1 MITYKLAIDGGPPV
15 RKEFLPYSK
24 PVLAEE
30 DVAAAVKVLQSG
42 WLTTGPAI
50 PALERALARAAG
62 AKFAV
67 AVSSCTAAL
76 HVAYQTVPLGPGDEV
91 IVPALTFAATAAAA
105 AATGAKPV
113 IADVGE
119 DLNVDPED
127 AAARVGPKTRALAAV
142 HFGGLPCDMEA
153 LEEICRAND
162 LALVQDCAHAL
173 GAAYRGKPLGNRGH
187 AACYSFHAVK
197 QIAAGEGGAVATDD
211 DEVAARTRL
220 VRNHFL
226 TTSASDRHGSAA
238 DYRYDV
244 AGLGYNYRMPD
255 LNAALA
261 LSQLNRFVAD
271 DGRRQAVAAAYDDAF
286 RSREDLEII
295 PTPANLRHGRHLYV
309 VKLRLEAL
317 KADRDAVFRA
327 LRAENI
333 GVNVHYIP
341 LHYHS
346 YYRDAYGYRRGDL
359 PRAEALFERI
369 LSLPLFA
376 AMTASDVAD
385 VVKAVNKVLRY
396 YRR

>member
-1 MITYKLAIDGGPPV
+1 MPYKLAVDGGSPV
-15 RKEFLPYSK
+15 REEFLPYSK

-30 DVAAAVKVLQSG
+30 DIAAAVAVLKSG

-50 PALERALARAAG
+50 PAFERALAKAAG
-62 AKFAV
+62 AKYAV

-76 HVAYQTVPLGPGDEV
+76 HIAYRTVPLQAGDEV
-91 IVPALTFAATAAAA
+91 VVPALTFAATASAAA
-105 AATGAKPV
+105 AAGGRPV
-113 IADVGE
+113 IADVGD
-119 DLNVDPED
+119 DLNIDPED
-127 AAARVGPKTRALAAV
+127 VARKVGPKTRALAAV
-142 HFGGLPCDMEA
+142 HFGGLPCDVAA
-153 LEEICRAND
+153 LEKLCREND

-173 GAAYRGKPLGNRGH
+173 GAAYGGEALGGRGY

-197 QIAAGEGGAVATDD
+197 QIAAGEGGAVTTDD
-211 DEVAARTRL
+211 AALAAKARL
-220 VRNHFL
+220 FRNHFL
-226 TTSASDRHGSAA
+226 TTSATDRHGPAA

-261 LSQLNRFVAD
+261 LSQLGRFAAD
-271 DGRRQAVAAAYDDAF
+271 DARRQAVAAAYDDAF
-286 RSREDLEII
+286 LPREDLEII
-295 PTPANLRHGRHLYV
+295 PTPPNVRHGRHLYI

-317 KADRDAVFRA
+317 KVDRDAVFRA
-327 LRAENI
+327 LRAENV

-346 YYRDAYGYRRGDL
+346 YYRDAYGYRRGDF

-376 AMTASDVAD
+376 AITARDVAD
-385 VVKAVNKVLRY
+385 VVTAVNKVLRY

>member
-1 MITYKLAIDGGPPV
+1 MPYKLAVDGGSPV
-15 RKEFLPYSK
+15 REEFLPYSK

-30 DVAAAVKVLQSG
+30 DIAAAVEVLKSG

-50 PALERALARAAG
+50 PAFERSLAKATG
-62 AKFAV
+62 AKYAV

-76 HVAYQTVPLGPGDEV
+76 HVAYRTVPLQAGDEV
-91 IVPALTFAATAAAA
+91 VVPALTFAATASAAA
-105 AATGAKPV
+105 AAGAKPV
-113 IADVGE
+113 IADVGD
-119 DLNVDPED
+119 DLNIDPED
-127 AAARVGPKTRALAAV
+127 VARKVGPKTRALAAV
-142 HFGGLPCDMEA
+142 HFGGLPCDVAA
-153 LEEICRAND
+153 LEKLCREND

-173 GAAYRGKPLGNRGH
+173 GAAYRGEPLGGRGH

-197 QIAAGEGGAVATDD
+197 QIAAGEGGAVTTDD
-211 DEVAARTRL
+211 AALAAKARL
-220 VRNHFL
+220 FRNHFL
-226 TTSASDRHGSAA
+226 TTSATDRHGPAA

-261 LSQLNRFVAD
+261 LSQLGRFAAD
-271 DGRRQAVAAAYDDAF
+271 DARRQAVAAAYDDAF
-286 RSREDLEII
+286 LPREDLEII
-295 PTPANLRHGRHLYV
+295 PTPPNVRHGRHLYV

-317 KADRDAVFRA
+317 KVDRDAVFRA
-327 LRAENI
+327 LRAENV

-346 YYRDAYGYRRGDL
+346 YYRDAYGYRRGDF

-376 AMTASDVAD
+376 AITARDVAD
-385 VVKAVNKVLRY
+385 VVAAVDKVLRY

>member
-1 MITYKLAIDGGPPV
+1 MSYKLAVDGGSPV
-15 RKEFLPYSK
+15 REEFLPYSK

-30 DVAAAVKVLQSG
+30 DVAAAVEVLKSG

-50 PALERALARAAG
+50 PAFERALAKAAG
-62 AKFAV
+62 AKHAV

-76 HVAYQTVPLGPGDEV
+76 HIAYRTVPLQAGDEV
-91 IVPALTFAATAAAA
+91 VVPALTFAATASAAA
-105 AATGAKPV
+105 VAGGRPV
-113 IADVGE
+113 IADVGD
-119 DLNVDPED
+119 DLNIDPED
-127 AAARVGPKTRALAAV
+127 VARKVGPKTRALAVV
-142 HFGGLPCDMEA
+142 HFGGLPCDVAALEA
-153 LEEICRAND
+153 LCREND

-173 GAAYRGKPLGNRGH
+173 GAAYRGEPLGGRGH

-197 QIAAGEGGAVATDD
+197 QIAAGEGGAVTTDD
-211 DEVAARTRL
+211 DAVAAEARL
-220 VRNHFL
+220 FRNHFL
-226 TTSASDRHGSAA
+226 TTSATDRHGPAA

-261 LSQLNRFVAD
+261 LSQLGRFAAD
-271 DGRRQAVAAAYDDAF
+271 DARRQAVAAAYDDAF
-286 RSREDLEII
+286 LPREDLEII
-295 PTPANLRHGRHLYV
+295 PTPPNVRHGRHLYV

-317 KADRDAVFRA
+317 KVDRDAVFRA
-327 LRAENI
+327 LRAENV

-346 YYRDAYGYRRGDL
+346 YYRDAYGYRRGDF

-376 AMTASDVAD
+376 AITARDVAD
-385 VVKAVNKVLRY
+385 VVTAVDKVLRY

>member
-1 MITYKLAIDGGPPV
+1 M
-15 RKEFLPYSK
+15 REEFLPYSK
-24 PVLAEE
+24 PVLTEE
-30 DVAAAVKVLQSG
+30 DVAAAVEVLKSG

-50 PALERALARAAG
+50 PAFERALAKAAG
-62 AKFAV
+62 AKYAV

-76 HVAYQTVPLGPGDEV
+76 HIAYQTVPLQAGDEV
-91 IVPALTFAATAAAA
+91 VVPALTFAATAAAA
-105 AATGAKPV
+105 AVAGGRPV
-113 IADVGE
+113 IADVGD
-119 DLNVDPED
+119 DLNIDPED
-127 AAARVGPKTRALAAV
+127 VARKVGPKTRALAVV
-142 HFGGLPCDMEA
+142 HFGGLPCDVAA
-153 LEEICRAND
+153 LEELCREND

-173 GAAYRGKPLGNRGH
+173 GAAYRGEPLGGRGH

-197 QIAAGEGGAVATDD
+197 QIAAGEGGAVTTDD
-211 DEVAARTRL
+211 DAVAAEARL
-220 VRNHFL
+220 FRNHFL
-226 TTSASDRHGSAA
+226 TTSATDRHGPAA

-261 LSQLNRFVAD
+261 LSQLGRFTAD
-271 DGRRQAVAAAYDDAF
+271 DARRQAVAAAYDDTF
-286 RSREDLEII
+286 LPREDLEII
-295 PTPANLRHGRHLYV
+295 PTPPNVRHGRHLYI

-317 KADRDAVFRA
+317 KVDRDAVFRA
-327 LRAENI
+327 LRAENV

-346 YYRDAYGYRRGDL
+346 YYRDAYGYRPGDF

-376 AMTASDVAD
+376 AITARDVAD
-385 VVKAVNKVLRY
+385 VVTAVDKVLRY

>member
-1 MITYKLAIDGGPPV
+1 MAYKLAVDGGKPV

-30 DVAAAVKVLQSG
+30 DVAAVVEVMSSG
-42 WLTTGPAI
+42 WLTTGPAV
-50 PALERALARAAG
+50 PALERELAKVAG
-62 AKFAV
+62 AKHAV

-76 HVAYQTVPLGPGDEV
+76 HVAYQTVPLRPGDEV
-91 IVPALTFAATAAAA
+91 VVPALTFAATAAAA
-105 AATGAKPV
+105 AVAGATPV
-113 IADVGE
+113 IADVGD
-119 DLNVDPED
+119 DLNVDPAEVEK
-127 AAARVGPKTRALAAV
+127 RITPKTRAVAAV
-142 HFGGLPCDMEA
+142 HFGGLPCDLPA
-153 LEEICRAND
+153 LERICRD
-162 LALVQDCAHAL
+162 HGLALVQDCAHAL
-173 GAAYRGKPLGNRGH
+173 GAAYGDEALGGQGH

-211 DEVAARTRL
+211 EEVAARARL
-220 VRNHFL
+220 LRNHYL
-226 TTSASDRHGSAA
+226 TTSASERHGPGA

-261 LSQLNRFVAD
+261 LSQLRRFAVD
-271 DGRRQAVAAAYDDAF
+271 DARRQAVAAAYDEAF
-286 RSREDLEII
+286 GSRDELEII
-295 PTPANLRHGRHLYV
+295 RTPPRVRHGRHLYV
-309 VKLRLEAL
+309 VKLNLPAL
-317 KADRDAVFRA
+317 KVDRDAVFRA
-327 LRAENI
+327 LRAENV

-346 YYRDAYGYRRGDL
+346 YYRDTYGYRPGDF

-376 AMTASDVAD
+376 AMTPRDVTDVAT
-385 VVKAVNKVLRY
+385 AVDKVLRY

>member
-1 MITYKLAIDGGPPV
+1 MIAHKLAIDGGSPV

-30 DVAAAVKVLQSG
+30 DVAAAVKVLKSG

-50 PALERALARAAG
+50 PALERALAKAAG
-62 AKFAV
+62 AKYAV

-76 HVAYQTVPLGPGDEV
+76 HIAYQTVPLRAGDEV
-91 IVPALTFAATAAAA
+91 VVPALTFAATASAAA
-105 AATGAKPV
+105 AAGAKPV
-113 IADVGE
+113 IADVGD
-119 DLNVDPED
+119 DLNIDAAD

-142 HFGGLPCDMEA
+142 HFGGLPCDVPA
-153 LEEICRAND
+153 LEDICREND

-173 GAAYRGKPLGNRGH
+173 GAAYGGEPLGGRGH

-211 DEVAARTRL
+211 EDVAARARL
-220 VRNHFL
+220 FRNHFL
-226 TTSASDRHGSAA
+226 TTSASDRHGPTA

-255 LNAALA
+255 LNAALV
-261 LSQLNRFVAD
+261 LSQLGRFATD
-271 DGRRQAVAAAYDDAF
+271 DARRQAVAAAYDDAF
-286 RSREDLEII
+286 RSRDDLEII
-295 PTPANLRHGRHLYV
+295 RTPPNVRHGRHLYV
-309 VKLRLEAL
+309 VKLRLKAL

-346 YYRDAYGYRRGDL
+346 YYRDTYGYRQGDF

-376 AMTASDVAD
+376 ALTAGDVAD
-385 VVKAVNKVLRY
+385 VIKAVNKVLRH

>member
-1 MITYKLAIDGGPPV
+1 MPYKLAVDGGSPV
-15 RKEFLPYSK
+15 REEFLPYSK

-30 DVAAAVKVLQSG
+30 DVAAAVEVLKSG

-50 PALERALARAAG
+50 PAFERALAKAAG
-62 AKFAV
+62 AKYAV

-76 HVAYQTVPLGPGDEV
+76 HIAYRTVPLQAGDEV
-91 IVPALTFAATAAAA
+91 VVPALTFAATASAAA
-105 AATGAKPV
+105 AAGGRPV
-113 IADVGE
+113 IADVGD
-119 DLNVDPED
+119 DLNIDPED
-127 AAARVGPKTRALAAV
+127 VARKVGPKTRALAAV
-142 HFGGLPCDMEA
+142 HFGGLPFDVAA
-153 LEEICRAND
+153 LQEICRQNE

-173 GAAYRGKPLGNRGH
+173 GAAYRGEALGGRGY

-197 QIAAGEGGAVATDD
+197 QIAAGEGGAVTTDD
-211 DEVAARTRL
+211 AALAAKARL
-220 VRNHFL
+220 FRNHFL
-226 TTSASDRHGSAA
+226 TTSATDRHGPAA

-261 LSQLNRFVAD
+261 LSQLGRFAAD
-271 DGRRQAVAAAYDDAF
+271 DARRQAVAAAYDNAF
-286 RSREDLEII
+286 LPREDLEII
-295 PTPANLRHGRHLYV
+295 PTPPNVRHGRHLYI

-317 KADRDAVFRA
+317 KVDRDAVFRA
-327 LRAENI
+327 LRAENV

-346 YYRDAYGYRRGDL
+346 YYRDAYGYRRGDF

-376 AMTASDVAD
+376 AITARDVAD
-385 VVKAVNKVLRY
+385 VVTAVDKVLRY